1 MQIRSVCE
9 HERILYSEQFF
20 HLASVMS
27 NWDEIFFAQS
37 WAREQVAVCE
47 LVALVLESFEYL
59 NFIGGS
65 RLECD
70 TTRHT

>member
-1 MQIRSVCE
+1 M
-9 HERILYSEQFF
+9 L
-20 HLASVMS
+20 

-37 WAREQVAVCE
+37 WAQEPVAVCE

-59 NFIGGS
+59 SFIGGS

-70 TTRHT
+70 TGHVGSISTDSHPVIFIR